1 MSKISVLSID
11 GKVASEIEAPS
22 QLSYPYKPWLIN
34 RAVLAE
40 NSMRLQPQGHYL
52 LAGMQ
57 TTAVYVGKM
66 HAWRTGRHVGRA
78 IRPREKLAEGALGKV
93 RRIPSAVT
101 GKRASPHL
109 IEKVLVE
116 KINRTEYVNALY
128 SAIAKTIKRGEKP
141 LVFVNDIEGLKR
153 SKDVDALLR
162 TINIDTS
169 SKSKIIKKGIRRS
182 SRQRKYTHV
191 ATIVVNEDRGIIR
204 AARNLPGVN
213 VCTLDRLTVGK
224 LMPGGTERGVSIWSE
239 SAIKQIGDMRSK
251 IRMV

>member
-1 MSKISVLSID
+1 MSKISVLSIE
-11 GKVASEIEAPS
+11 GKATSEIEAPS

-40 NSMRLQPQGHYL
+40 NTMRLQPQGHYL

-109 IEKVLVE
+109 IEKTQVE
-116 KINRTEYVNALY
+116 RINRTEYVNALY
-128 SAIAKTIKRGEKP
+128 SAIAKTLKNRERP
-141 LVFVNDIEGLKR
+141 LVFVNEIEGLKR
-153 SKDVDALLR
+153 SKDVEAMLR
-162 TINIDTS
+162 HIEINTS
-169 SKSKIIKKGIRRS
+169 SKSKILKRGVRRS
-182 SRQRKYTHV
+182 SRQRRYAHV
-191 ATIVVNEDRGIIR
+191 ATIVVNEDRGIVK
-204 AARNLPGVN
+204 AARNLPGIN

-224 LMPGGTERGVSIWSE
+224 LMPGGTEKGVSIWSE
-239 SAIKQIGDMRSK
+239 SAIRQIGDMRSK
-251 IRMV
+251 IKMV